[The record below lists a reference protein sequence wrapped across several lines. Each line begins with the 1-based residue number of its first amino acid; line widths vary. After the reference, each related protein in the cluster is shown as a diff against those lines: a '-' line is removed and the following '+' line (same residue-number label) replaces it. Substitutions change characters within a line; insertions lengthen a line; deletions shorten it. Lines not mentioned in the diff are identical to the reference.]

1 MNRLFAL
8 GLMLLSPIS
17 FANSTVSTEDVL
29 ARLNA
34 IKAKLNGEQ
43 LHAPQSKHTP
53 AVNHSADTLD
63 TQQRIATG
71 EFLLFSIYLNE
82 NYLGEVFALKSDQ
95 DILLGLSGLVDILQ
109 LAINVDLS
117 AKSAEGWFINSNNTF
132 QLTAQ
137 KELITNNKKWQL
149 TEQQISVDDDI
160 YIEAA
165 VLADAFEFK
174 HSSDYASLELH
185 IETESVYPVASQA
198 QRHKKQLQSYSSQKQ
213 ATLPWK
219 PSPYRSA
226 TGPFSCLSMFAVR
239 VPDVWSTQPFLH
251 I

>member
-34 IKAKLNGEQ
+34 IRAKLNGEQ
-43 LHAPQSKHTP
+43 LHAPQSKHTL

-82 NYLGEVFALKSDQ
+82 NYLCEIFALKSDQ

-117 AKSAEGWFINSNNTF
+117 AERAEGWFINTNKTF

-137 KELITNNKKWQL
+137 KELITDNKKWHL

-160 YIEAA
+160 YI
-165 VLADAFEFK
+165 V
-174 HSSDYASLELH
+174 
-185 IETESVYPVASQA
+185 
-198 QRHKKQLQSYSSQKQ
+198 
-213 ATLPWK
+213 
-219 PSPYRSA
+219 
-226 TGPFSCLSMFAVR
+226 
-239 VPDVWSTQPFLH
+239 
-251 I
+251 